1 MSLTDSPQE
10 LIARMSESIVEGFTR
25 MEAFTFALS
34 TQVDLP
40 VYIKMYMAKLPR
52 YCDVANNP

>member
-1 MSLTDSPQE
+1 MSLTQSPQE
-10 LIARMSESIVEGFTR
+10 LMAQMSESIVEGFTR

-40 VYIKMYMAKLPR
+40 VYIKM
-52 YCDVANNP
+52 